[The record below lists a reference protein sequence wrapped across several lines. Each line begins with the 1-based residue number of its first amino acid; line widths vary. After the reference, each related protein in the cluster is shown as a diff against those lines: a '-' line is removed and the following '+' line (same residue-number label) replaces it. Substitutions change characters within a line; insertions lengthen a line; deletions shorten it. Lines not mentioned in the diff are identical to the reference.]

1 MSFDPDAPAD
11 GDGLYGLRCTAET
24 SRIHVQAVPWQATTS
39 YRRGTRGGPAATV
52 AASRQVD
59 LLDLEYGE
67 VWQAGIWLQPVDPRI
82 AAWDEAAEVD
92 ALEVISSGGRSP
104 EAAERVNRLSEAVN
118 EAVYTAAAG
127 MLREGRLPA
136 LLGGDHASPFGLIR
150 AVAERHPGVGIL
162 HIDAHADLRVAYE
175 GFSFSHASIMDNVL
189 RYIPGVSTL
198 VQVGIR
204 DFGAAELERIR
215 TDARIATFFDVE
227 TGRRL
232 AGGETWL
239 RICEQ
244 IVRALPEEVHVSF
257 DVDGLQPSLCPAT
270 GTPVPGGLDWN
281 QTLTLIST
289 LAEERR
295 IVGFDVNEIGDDEWD
310 GNVAARLFYKLC
322 GAMLR
327 SQETD
332 QK

>member
-11 GDGLYGLRCTAET
+11 GAGLFGLPCTPQS

-39 YRRGTRGGPAATV
+39 YRRGTRGGPAAL
-52 AASRQVD
+52 ASASLQVD
-59 LLDLEYGE
+59 LLDLEYGDF
-67 VWQAGIWLQPVDPRI
+67 WKAGIWLRPVDPRI
-82 AAWDEAAEVD
+82 AAWDEQAEAD
-92 ALEVISSGGRSP
+92 ALAVIASGGNSP
-104 EAAERVNRLSEAVN
+104 EAAGRVNRLSTAVN
-118 EAVYTAAAG
+118 EAVYEAAQE
-127 MLREGRLPA
+127 MLREGRLPT
-136 LLGGDHASPFGLIR
+136 LIGGDHSTPFGLIR

-175 GFSFSHASIMDNVL
+175 GFEHSHASIMDNVL
-189 RYIPGVSTL
+189 RHIPGVSGL

-204 DFGAAELERIR
+204 DFGSAELARIR
-215 TDARIATFFDVE
+215 SDGRITTFFDLE
-227 TGRRL
+227 IGRRL
-232 AGGETWL
+232 AGGESWL

-244 IVRALPEEVHVSF
+244 IVHALPPEVYVSF

-281 QTLTLIST
+281 QVLALLST
-289 LAEERR
+289 LAGERR
-295 IVGFDVNEIGDDEWD
+295 IVGFDLNEIGAEEWD

-322 GAMLR
+322 GAMLE
-327 SQETD
+327 SQVTD